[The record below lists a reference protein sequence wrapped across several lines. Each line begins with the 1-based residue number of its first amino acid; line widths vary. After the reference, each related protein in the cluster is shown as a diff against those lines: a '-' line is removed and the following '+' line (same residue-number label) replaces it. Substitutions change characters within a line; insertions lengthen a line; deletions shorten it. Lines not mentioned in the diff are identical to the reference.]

1 MTKRALVLG
10 GGGTV
15 GIAWETGILN
25 GLRNAGVDVTNA
37 DLIVGTSAGSVVG
50 TQVALGVPLDGL
62 LAAQVA
68 PLDETRDRPMAVDPQ
83 YFAAVAQ
90 KLALA
95 QAATPELMVEIGTM
109 ALSAPTGD
117 EAEYVQRFELMH
129 NAPWPER
136 RLLVTAVDAQSGEFR
151 AWDRESG
158 APLQAAVASSCAVPG
173 IFPPV
178 TINGRRYI
186 DGGMRSGTNADLA
199 HGYDVV
205 LIVAPIGAQA
215 EGMGGGARRQIEA
228 EIAQL
233 REAGRLVDLILPD
246 EETLG
251 VFGVNLMDTS
261 RRIDA
266 AQTGVRQGALAAET
280 VRSMWNEGG

>member
-15 GIAWETGILN
+15 GIAWETGVIN
-25 GLRNAGVDVTNA
+25 GLRDAGVDIANA
-37 DLIVGTSAGSVVG
+37 DLIIGTSAGSVVG
-50 TQVALGVPLDGL
+50 TQVALGMPLEGL
-62 LAAQVA
+62 LGAQLA
-68 PLDETRDRPMAVDPQ
+68 PLDEAQEHPLVVDPQ

-95 QAATPELMVEIGTM
+95 QDVTADLLVEIGTA

-117 EAEYVQRFELMH
+117 EEAYLQRFELLQ
-129 NAPWPER
+129 NSPWPPR
-136 RLLVTAVDAQSGEFR
+136 RLVVTGVDAQSGEFQ
-151 AWDRESG
+151 AWDRESD
-158 APLQAAVASSCAVPG
+158 ASLERAVAASCAVPG

-178 TINGRRYI
+178 TIGGRPYI

-199 HGYDVV
+199 QGYDAV
-205 LIVAPIGAQA
+205 LIIAPIGSQA
-215 EGMGGGARRQIEA
+215 EGMGGAAQRDMER

-233 REAGRLVDLILPD
+233 REAGSLVDVILPD
-246 EETLG
+246 EETLD

-266 AQTGVRQGALAAET
+266 AQTSVRQGTLAAET
-280 VRSMWNEGG
+280 VRTLWNG

>member
-15 GIAWETGILN
+15 GIAWETGVLN
-25 GLRNAGVDVTNA
+25 GLRSAGVDVANA

-50 TQVALGVPLDGL
+50 TQVALGMPLDTL
-62 LAAQVA
+62 LAAQLA
-68 PLDETRDRPMAVDPQ
+68 PLDEAQEHPIAVDPQ

-95 QAATPELMVEIGTM
+95 QDVTADLLVEIGTV

-117 EAEYVQRFELMH
+117 EEAYLQRFELLH
-129 NAPWPER
+129 SATWPSR
-136 RLLVTAVDAQSGEFR
+136 RLVVTGVDAQSGEFK
-151 AWDRESG
+151 AWDREAD
-158 APLQAAVASSCAVPG
+158 APLERAVAASCSVPG

-178 TINGRRYI
+178 TIGGRRYI

-199 HGYDVV
+199 HGYDAV
-205 LIVAPIGAQA
+205 LIIAPIGSQA
-215 EGMGGGARRQIEA
+215 EGMGPGARRDMER

-233 REAGRLVDLILPD
+233 REAGSLVDVIVPD
-246 EETLG
+246 DETLG

-266 AQTGVRQGALAAET
+266 AQTGVRQGTLAAEI
-280 VRSMWNEGG
+280 VRSMWNG

>member
-15 GIAWETGILN
+15 GIAWETGVLN
-25 GLRNAGVDVTNA
+25 GLQSAGVDVTNA

-50 TQVALGVPLDGL
+50 TQVALGMPLEGL
-62 LAAQVA
+62 LGAQLA
-68 PLDETRDRPMAVDPQ
+68 PLDETRDRPVAVDPQ

-95 QAATPELMVEIGTM
+95 KRVTSELLTEVGTL

-117 EAEYVQRFELMH
+117 EAEYLQRFELLH
-129 NAPWPER
+129 NAAWPEHG
-136 RLLVTAVDAQSGEFR
+136 LVITVVDAQSGEFR
-151 AWDRESG
+151 GLDHESS
-158 APLQAAVASSCAVPG
+158 APLREAVAASCAVPG

-178 TINGRRYI
+178 TIGGRHYI

-199 HGYDVV
+199 QRYDVV
-205 LIVAPIGAQA
+205 LIIAPIGSSA
-215 EGMGGGARRQIEA
+215 EGMGGSARRQMEE

-233 REAGRLVDLILPD
+233 REAGSLVDVILPD
-246 EETLG
+246 EETLD

-266 AQTGVRQGALAAET
+266 AQTGVRQGTSAADT
-280 VRSMWNEGG
+280 VRTMWNG

>member
-15 GIAWETGILN
+15 GIAWETGVLN
-25 GLRNAGVDVTNA
+25 GLRDAGVDVTNA

-50 TQVALGVPLDGL
+50 TQVALDMPLEGL
-62 LAAQVA
+62 LGAQLA
-68 PLDETRDRPMAVDPQ
+68 PLDEAQEHPLAVDPQ

-90 KLALA
+90 KLAMA
-95 QAATPELMVEIGTM
+95 QDVTADLLVEIGTV

-117 EAEYVQRFELMH
+117 EEAYLQRFELIQPF
-129 NAPWPER
+129 PWPER
-136 RLLVTAVDAQSGEFR
+136 RLVVTGVDAQSGMFK
-151 AWDRESG
+151 AWDRASD
-158 APLQAAVASSCAVPG
+158 APLYRAVAASCSIPG

-178 TINGRRYI
+178 TISDRRYI

-199 HGYDVV
+199 QNYDAV
-205 LIVAPIGAQA
+205 LLIAPIGSQA
-215 EGMGGGARRQIEA
+215 EGMGLGARRQMEA

-233 REAGRLVDLILPD
+233 REGGSLVDVIMPD
-246 EETLG
+246 EESLG

-266 AQTGVRQGALAAET
+266 AQAGVRQGTLAAET
-280 VRSMWNEGG
+280 VRGLWNG